1 MHIINSWLLDRHSFD
16 GGIWTFILFSNSGKL
31 SPSRIQKKE
40 LVLSYTHFY
49 IFHSV
54 RCIIIGTGKC
64 LKNKQLRDLDYL
76 NYCYLVTTCKTMNQI
91 PL

>member
-1 MHIINSWLLDRHSFD
+1 MHIIKSWLLDRHLTEVYGLLYYSVTLVNCRLQGYRKKSF
-16 GGIWTFILFSNSGKL
+16 
-31 SPSRIQKKE
+31 
-40 LVLSYTHFY
+40 VLSNTHFY